1 MSQDST
7 TRIIRLTRCA
17 ACGNTFTYS
26 YRVTPELGDNLLIKL
41 SCPFCQTRLQVDL
54 SPYSRKQITSYKTA
68 GQESAQPLQIE
79 LNLPDEL
86 QTTIRKQ

>member
-7 TRIIRLTRCA
+7 TRIMRLTRCK

-41 SCPFCQTRLQVDL
+41 SCPFCQARLQVDL
-54 SPYSRKQITSYKTA
+54 SPFCHTHITTYRAAEQDSD
-68 GQESAQPLQIE
+68 QPRHIE